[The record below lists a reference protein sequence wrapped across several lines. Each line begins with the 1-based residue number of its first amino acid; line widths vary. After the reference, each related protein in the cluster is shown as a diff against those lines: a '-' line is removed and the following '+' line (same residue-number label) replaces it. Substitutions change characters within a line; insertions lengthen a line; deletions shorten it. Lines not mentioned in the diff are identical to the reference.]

1 MARHVVMLVSLLLL
15 SGCAK
20 QAQLGQQQI
29 AAAPASPPVKAN
41 QYLAYEHTV
50 AIDADDDK
58 VAPLFDAAQAACRE
72 AAAEACVILD
82 ARIARSDS
90 SSQAALRFR
99 AKPAGIKKL
108 IAAVSG
114 LGKVSSLSTTAE
126 DVTGPISDTA
136 KQLAMLTDYR
146 ARLEALRGRA
156 TEVDSLIKLNHEL
169 AEVQSKVEGL
179 TGEQAHLLQ
188 RVETEILNVSISSY
202 RNRSFWS
209 PIAESFSGFGDDL
222 SDGIA
227 TAITGVAYLI
237 PWGLVLALIVW
248 GIRKFWRG
256 RKRKP
261 AET

>member
-1 MARHVVMLVSLLLL
+1 MARHAVMLVSLLLL

-20 QAQLGQQQI
+20 QAQLGPQQI
-29 AAAPASPPVKAN
+29 AAAPASPPKAN

-58 VAPLFDAAQAACRE
+58 VAPLFDAAQAACR
-72 AAAEACVILD
+72 AAAADACVILE
-82 ARIARSDS
+82 ARITRGD

-99 AKPAGIKKL
+99 AKPEGIKKL

-126 DVTGPISDTA
+126 DVAGPIADTA
-136 KQLAMLTDYR
+136 KQVAMLTDYR

-156 TEVDSLIKLNHEL
+156 TDVDSLIKLNHEL
-169 AEVQSKVEGL
+169 AEVQSKIESV

-209 PIAESFSGFGDDL
+209 PIAESFSGFGGDL

-227 TAITGVAYLI
+227 TAITALAYLI
-237 PWGLVLALIVW
+237 PWGLILALIVW
-248 GIRKFWRG
+248 GLRKLWKG

-261 AET
+261 AGT